1 MTWPTWV
8 VLTPCTNISP
18 MPPWPGSTLP
28 DCYRPPA
35 VRDLRALLAQRTK
48 MVRLSG
54 QAKNRLQATLHR
66 HKLQPPDK
74 LDLYAAETRA
84 WWEFAAAG
92 HGEEVQLQSD
102 LDTLAFANQQRQRLE
117 DCLAEFA
124 ARDERVPLLIQL
136 PGVGLIIALTVL
148 AAVGDISR
156 FPAAKQL
163 VGYAGLG
170 ARVHDSGQSHYTG
183 RITKAGRRDLR
194 VVMIEAAHTAARTH
208 PHWQADFERLEPRLG
223 RKKAIVAVARKL
235 LVVVWHVLTKEVADH
250 NAADERVARSLFA
263 FAYKVGVANLPD
275 GLSAKAFTR
284 QQLDRLGLG
293 QKLVEMPWRS
303 KKVRLPPPTR
313 ATQRNNSDPVE
324 AGYPMPWA

>member
-1 MTWPTWV
+1 
-8 VLTPCTNISP
+8 

-54 QAKNRLQATLHR
+54 QAKKRLQATLHR

-92 HGEEVQLQSD
+92 HREEVQLQSD

-250 NAADERVARSLFA
+250 NAADERGPLA
-263 FAYKVGVANLPD
+263 
-275 GLSAKAFTR
+275 
-284 QQLDRLGLG
+284 
-293 QKLVEMPWRS
+293 
-303 KKVRLPPPTR
+303 VRLRLQGRCGQPARRSERQGVHPPATR
-313 ATQRNNSDPVE
+313 SVGPGSKAGRDAVAQQEGPIAAPNQSNTEEQQRPCGGWLPHAV
-324 AGYPMPWA
+324 GLKC